1 MTDSYTITISDA
13 RTGVVAATATVEI
26 DAATGVRL
34 AEVRAGTSGET
45 YVPEALAQIDFP
57 LLVRTANMLSG
68 FPQQLNLTSDLSPV
82 SETDSQPAETGAAP
96 TPLEGDGGAVTPV
109 GGSSFKQPVRAAQQR
124 AQRQREQRA
133 GAPADFGVTYWRLG
147 SIAKVAKHYDI
158 PHHVAQDWIKSLQ
171 QQGKLANPWPSK
183 TSRPLR
189 SK

>member
-13 RTGVVAATATVEI
+13 RTGVVAAVATVEI
-26 DAATGVRL
+26 DASGVRL
-34 AEVRAGTSGET
+34 AEVRAETTGEA
-45 YVPEALAQIDFP
+45 YVPEDLARIDFP

-68 FPQQLNLTSDLSPV
+68 GPSRLNLASKLSST
-82 SETDSQPAETGAAP
+82 SETVSPPAETGIP
-96 TPLEGDGGAVTPV
+96 LTPLESIDDADTAVSEPASKLA
-109 GGSSFKQPVRAAQQR
+109 GAQQR

-133 GAPADFGVTYWRLG
+133 GAPSDFGVTYWRLG
-147 SIAKVAKHYDI
+147 STAKVAKHYDI

-189 SK
+189 PK